1 MLYDLASTVITGI
14 LLPNHIHTETAVLSR
29 LIVSVSPDIDD
40 VVPVPPDILNES
52 VASEIVA
59 LDEASSTTVKSVE
72 ILAVE
77 AE

>member
-1 MLYDLASTVITGI
+1 M
-14 LLPNHIHTETAVLSR
+14 LSR
-29 LIVSVSPDIDD
+29 LIVNVSPDIAD

-59 LDEASSTTVKSVE
+59 LVEASSMTVKSVE

-77 AE
+77 APVICP

>member
-1 MLYDLASTVITGI
+1 M
-14 LLPNHIHTETAVLSR
+14 LSR
-29 LIVSVSPDIDD
+29 LIVSVSPDIAD

-77 AE
+77 APVICN

>member
-1 MLYDLASTVITGI
+1 M
-14 LLPNHIHTETAVLSR
+14 SR
-29 LIVSVSPDIDD
+29 LIVTVSPDIDD

-59 LDEASSTTVKSVE
+59 LVEASSMTVKSVE

-77 AE
+77 APVICP